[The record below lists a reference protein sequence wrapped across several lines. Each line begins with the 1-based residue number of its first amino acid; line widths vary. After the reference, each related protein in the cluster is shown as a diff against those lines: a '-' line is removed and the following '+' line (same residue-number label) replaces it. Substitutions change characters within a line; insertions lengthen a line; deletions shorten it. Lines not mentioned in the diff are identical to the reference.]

1 MYILFPLPLVCPSC
15 KQMRFTRF
23 GAEKDLSDMVL
34 TAGKTKSRP
43 KTFQTPE
50 NTILSFSE
58 TDSVDKIFM
67 AS

>member
-1 MYILFPLPLVCPSC
+1 
-15 KQMRFTRF
+15 MRFTRF